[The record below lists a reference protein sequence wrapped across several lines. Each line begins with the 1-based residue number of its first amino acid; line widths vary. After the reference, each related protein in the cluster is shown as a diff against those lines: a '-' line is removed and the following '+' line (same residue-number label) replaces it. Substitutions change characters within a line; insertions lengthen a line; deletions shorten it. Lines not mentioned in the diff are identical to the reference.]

1 MPSTPTTPC
10 TSQIPEETTVTVDK
24 SADGKSDLENS
35 KKGLDTESEGESE
48 KEDEEESENED
59 EEESENEDE
68 EESEKEDEEQSSDE
82 SKEESEKESKVSRKI
97 PGNNNT
103 AKRKCEGSSSSP
115 LKRTTTKAAS

>member
-59 EEESENEDE
+59 EEESE
-68 EESEKEDEEQSSDE
+68 KEDEEQSSDE

-103 AKRKCEGSSSSP
+103 AKRKWEGSSSSP